1 MVAYHIKCGFISNTT
16 FKSPPLV
23 QPKFCILKMKM
34 SFTSHSWGL
43 FPGLSSPHLR
53 FLNSQETVFCANIL
67 WTGEGDVR
75 TLGLQL
81 SGWVFV
87 DGTWRQSGILS
98 AVFTFPHN
106 DYYPMPGHLFLE
118 MGVFSKTNSF
128 SQGLSK
134 VRMLALK
141 DLLLAKS
148 MRYSS
153 NWIKSS
159 HALWY
164 NSRTSLNPSCY
175 LFFSR
180 PRTPEME
187 ALPSRLC
194 WLFLPRL
201 RTQKRRLFL
210 AGSVG
215 YWTCFPYFYPGI
227 ERRHCFWLT
236 SIYRLISRIFDSKVS
251 PGIVC
256 VREPLKFW

>member
-1 MVAYHIKCGFISNTT
+1 MWFYQQHNIQIPLPLHSPNFASWKWRCHSLHILEGCLLG
-16 FKSPPLV
+16 SPPH
-23 QPKFCILKMKM
+23 
-34 SFTSHSWGL
+34 TWGFL
-43 FPGLSSPHLR
+43 THKKLSSAPTFSGLGKVMFAHLACSSLVGYLLMAPGDR
-53 FLNSQETVFCANIL
+53 VEFLAQSLPSHIMTTTQRQVIF
-67 WTGEGDVR
+67 
-75 TLGLQL
+75 
-81 SGWVFV
+81 S
-87 DGTWRQSGILS
+87 WRWESFQ
-98 AVFTFPHN
+98 
-106 DYYPMPGHLFLE
+106 
-118 MGVFSKTNSF
+118 KTNSS

-134 VRMLALK
+134 VWMLALK

-175 LFFSR
+175 LFLPR

-194 WLFLPRL
+194 WLFLPRP
-201 RTQKRRLFL
+201 RTQKWRLFQ